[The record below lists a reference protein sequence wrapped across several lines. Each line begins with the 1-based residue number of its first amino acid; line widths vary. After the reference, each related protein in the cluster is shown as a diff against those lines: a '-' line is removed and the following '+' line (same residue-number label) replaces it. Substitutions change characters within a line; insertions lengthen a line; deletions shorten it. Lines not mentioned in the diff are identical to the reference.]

1 MNDEALRR
9 TMKPLSVR
17 WMTKAYDYVRSKLE
31 IVCAGFAKA
40 GIAEQY
46 DEEFEVEDIDLDPF
60 DEDSYSF
67 DEDSYSSNDDD
78 DDDVLT
84 L

>member
-1 MNDEALRR
+1 
-9 TMKPLSVR
+9 MKPLGVR
-17 WMTKAYDYVRSKLE
+17 WMTKAYDYVRSKPAIIL
-31 IVCAGFAKA
+31 AGFAKA

-60 DEDSYSF
+60 D
-67 DEDSYSSNDDD
+67 DDLYCF